1 MSEQTRPTTTSVQ
14 VCDLCGEPVD
24 TYGHRDWSA
33 LNIGHAPLS
42 TGAQKQPE
50 KKALVFWRK
59 RSGDRAS
66 GAPKGD
72 YREWRWDFHGECLVK
87 ALMPLVTDEARSTAG
102 VVGQEGESR
111 G

>member
-1 MSEQTRPTTTSVQ
+1 MSEQMRPSTARVQ

-33 LNIGHAPLS
+33 LNIGHAPIGS
-42 TGAQKQPE
+42 GQKDAV
-50 KKALVFWRK
+50 KKAFVFWRK
-59 RSGDRAS
+59 RHGDRAS
-66 GAPKGD
+66 GAPERD

-87 ALMPLVTDEARSTAG
+87 ALMPLVTDEARSDAG
-102 VVGQEGESR
+102 VIGQEGESR